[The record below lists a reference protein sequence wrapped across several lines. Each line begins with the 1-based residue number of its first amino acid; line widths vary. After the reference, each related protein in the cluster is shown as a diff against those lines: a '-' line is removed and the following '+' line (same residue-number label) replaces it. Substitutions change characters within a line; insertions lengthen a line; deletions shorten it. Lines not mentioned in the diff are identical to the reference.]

1 MQISTKR
8 WLLMSLNC
16 IGKSLKGNWKIKSSG
31 EATRA
36 DLQVRD
42 KRWDESY
49 SKTGAVLI
57 WVIKKGETSPVMRRR
72 PEGVRCRD
80 A

>member
-1 MQISTKR
+1 MKMNRSCGLVRGICADFHKKMAFDEFE
-8 WLLMSLNC
+8 L
-16 IGKSLKGNWKIKSSG
+16 SLKRNWKIKSSG

-57 WVIKKGETSPVMRRR
+57 WVIKKGET
-72 PEGVRCRD
+72 
-80 A
+80 